1 MMQPFQGEQLRE
13 VYRESR
19 IIHCNWKV
27 TAEAFLEVYHFRH
40 IHSHDGVSVLDNRGA
55 AMGLYP
61 NGHSRMIT
69 AFSKQ
74 QQQRMGMAGWDDWH
88 KHASGQLAT
97 IDTVPPMVEC
107 TSTAVS
113 IFPNAIIPLG
123 AIGFTVNLFWPIDR
137 DTTRLEWIY
146 YAPPRDGADRFD
158 PDDLPEPWRQR
169 RRQYNEIMAEDERN
183 MAPMHASMKSPALTG
198 LRINY
203 QERRIWHLHEEIDRV
218 IGPERIPP
226 ELRLEPLLAPYLER
240 DPGRE

>member
-1 MMQPFQGEQLRE
+1 
-13 VYRESR
+13 
-19 IIHCNWKV
+19 
-27 TAEAFLEVYHFRH
+27 
-40 IHSHDGVSVLDNRGA
+40 
-55 AMGLYP
+55 
-61 NGHSRMIT
+61 
-69 AFSKQ
+69 
-74 QQQRMGMAGWDDWH
+74 
-88 KHASGQLAT
+88 
-97 IDTVPPMVEC
+97 MVEC

-123 AIGFTVNLFWPIDR
+123 TIGFPINLFWPIDR

-146 YAPPRDGADRFD
+146 YAPRLEGTDRFD

-169 RRQYNEIMAEDERN
+169 RRQYNQIMAEDELN

-226 ELRLEPLLAPYLER
+226 ELRLEPLLASVSRTVPTSRVAARRSATWVRMPPAMPSGLR
-240 DPGRE
+240 IAVRIRNRPPMNTSHWPKRSVTVLRR